1 MKQVPIPTQLNLYAQ
16 TIVVEP
22 STTLV
27 QDQEAVGLAN
37 FENNTIQLQIDSPKY
52 PRSRRQIEEAYLH
65 ELTHFIL
72 QYMEHELRFNEPFVD
87 QFSKLLHQAMTTSK
101 GNLLRVKPAT

>member
-1 MKQVPIPTQLNLYAQ
+1 MKQVPIPTQFNLYAQ

-27 QDQEAVGLAN
+27 QDRDAVGLAY
-37 FENNTIQLQIDSPKY
+37 FETNTIQLQVDAPTY
-52 PRSRRQIEEAYLH
+52 PRTRRQVEEAYLH

-72 QYMEHELRFNEPFVD
+72 QYMEHELRLNEPFVD

-101 GNLLRVKPAT
+101 GNLLGAKPVT